1 MMYAALLL
9 NCPFFISVLESLQ
22 DLLNHS
28 TEKAGLC
35 VICCCTSPRNGKRI
49 VNCTAPQR
57 MAKCFGEDLGFSV
70 VLKTDISIE
79 EMNTLMMDLENLKIP
94 TSFSENFRFIFYF
107 FGHGN
112 EDEIC
117 LKDGNFSRK
126 DIIKELQKINQS
138 LCKVVIFDSC
148 RNRRANVNPVS
159 DEQDGF
165 ELNVQP
171 VQETEREEYSERVI
185 GKLGSGWEKCG
196 AYPETINTLI
206 IYSTDERSEAY
217 YETGNQLEGMRGCG
231 LMTFYLTELAP
242 KLNQPLSVV
251 LTEVRA
257 KVDEHIKDYAPHNP
271 SQVLVFEH
279 RLMRN
284 INLLAESRGKGI
296 H

>member
-1 MMYAALLL
+1 MLLCSL
-9 NCPFFISVLESLQ
+9 TAHFFISVLESLQ

-57 MAKCFGEDLGFSV
+57 MAKCFGEDLGFSI

-79 EMNTLMMDLENLKIP
+79 EMKTLLKDFENLKIP
-94 TSFSENFRFIFYF
+94 NSFSENFRFIFYY

-117 LKDGNFSRK
+117 LTDGNFGRQ
-126 DIIKELQKINQS
+126 DIIKGLQKINQS

-148 RNRRANVNPVS
+148 RNRRANINPVS
-159 DEQDGF
+159 DDQDGF
-165 ELNVQP
+165 ELDIQP
-171 VQETEREEYSERVI
+171 VQETEWCEENSETVTGR
-185 GKLGSGWEKCG
+185 LGSRWKKCG

-231 LMTFYLTELAP
+231 LMTFYFTELAP
-242 KLNQPLSVV
+242 AMNEPLSVV

-257 KVDEHIKDYAPHNP
+257 KVDEHIKDHVPHNP
-271 SQVLVFEH
+271 PQVLVFEH
-279 RLMRN
+279 RLMKN